1 MADSS
6 SKTASKPVL
15 HKTYVRT
22 PTIYQMEASECGAA
36 SLAMVLGYFGCFVP
50 LEKLRIET
58 GVSRDGVNA
67 KNMLAAARKYG
78 LTCKGYTKTLEDT
91 LAMKTPVIVHWN
103 FNHFVVFEGIKQGHA
118 YINDPAYGR
127 RRLTIDEFDEGFTGV
142 VLTFEKGENFRH
154 SRRPVTLPQFVARR
168 AFEEYASIKWLFF
181 TGLILTIPGIILPLL
196 SEVFVD
202 DILGE
207 GRTNWVSWLLVM
219 MMGTMLFQLVFTW
232 IKSGVLM
239 FLQAKVLLKSSYKF
253 LSRLLRLPIAFY
265 DQRMAGDLVQRV
277 DNNNNIATFITGQLA
292 DVGLSLILS
301 VFYLII
307 MLFYSVPLTLIGVI
321 NVAVGSVLS
330 LVTSKVLSNFN
341 LKSEQDSS
349 KLTGSFYSG
358 MSITSTLKAS
368 GAEKEYTAR
377 MLGYYAKCAGN
388 DQKIGRYQQLLGT
401 IPGVLQQIV
410 SILILMKGG
419 EYVMHGALSTGML
432 LAFNQML
439 SGFTDPVNKIVGFF
453 QQFQTLRADIAR
465 VDDIEKYEL
474 ARQFEEDDLN
484 KRRAL
489 LPHEVI
495 QERAQDVALKFAKEV
510 NKRSDDI
517 IRLRSKIT
525 GRRSLIVTLADR
537 MLQYHDVDKAIP
549 DDKKLMGE
557 VETRDVSFGYSLLN
571 EPLIE
576 DFNFK
581 AYPGMR
587 IAFVGASGCG
597 KSTIAKLLVGLYDPW
612 EGEILLDG
620 IPIRDI
626 SPQAMNASVAMVNQ
640 DITIFSGTIRE
651 NITLWNPH
659 ILENDIINAAKDAC
673 IHDTIT
679 KFPGAYNYRLTE
691 GGGNLSGGQKQRMEI
706 ARALVLNPSI
716 LILDEATSA
725 LDAIV
730 EKQVVD
736 NIRRRGCTCI
746 VVAHRLSTI
755 RDCDLIM
762 LMENGH
768 VVQQG
773 THESMKDVD
782 GPYRRLI
789 DNG

>member
-1 MADSS
+1 MADSNV
-6 SKTASKPVL
+6 KPASAPAL
-15 HKTYVRT
+15 HHTYVRT
-22 PTIYQMEASECGAA
+22 PTVYQMEASECGAA
-36 SLAMVLGYFGCFVP
+36 SLAMILGHFGCFVP

-78 LTCKGYTKTLEDT
+78 LTCKGFTKTLEDT
-91 LAMKTPVIVHWN
+91 LVMKTPVIVHWN
-103 FNHFVVFEGIKQGHA
+103 FNHFVVFEGIKHGHA

-142 VLTFEKGENFRH
+142 VLTFEKGKDFKH
-154 SRRPVTLPQFVARR
+154 SRRPVTLPQFVAKR

-219 MMGTMLFQLVFTW
+219 MIGTMLFQLVFTW

-301 VFYLII
+301 TFYLII
-307 MLFYSVPLTLIGVI
+307 MLFYSVPLTLIGVV
-321 NVAVGSVLS
+321 NVGIGSVLS
-330 LVTSKVLSNFN
+330 LITSKVLSNFT

-349 KLTGSFYSG
+349 KLAGSFYSG

-368 GAEKEYTAR
+368 GAEKEYTSR

-388 DQKIGRYQQLLGT
+388 DQRIGRYQQLLGT

-419 EYVMHGALSTGML
+419 EYVMNGALSTGML

-474 ARQFEEDDLN
+474 AQQFENDDLN
-484 KRRAL
+484 ARKKSL
-489 LPHEVI
+489 GKKI
-495 QERAQDVALKFAKEV
+495 QSDAEDVALKFAKEV

-517 IRLRSKIT
+517 IRLRSRIT
-525 GRRSLIVTLADR
+525 NRPSLIVKLADR
-537 MLQYHDVDKAIP
+537 MLQYHDVNKAIP
-549 DDKKLMGE
+549 EDKKLMGK
-557 VETRDVSFGYSLLN
+557 VEMRSVTFGYSLLDK
-571 EPLIE
+571 PLIE
-576 DFNFK
+576 DFDFT
-581 AYPGMR
+581 AQPGMR
-587 IAFVGASGCG
+587 IAFVGTSGCG

-612 EGEILLDG
+612 EGEVLLDDT
-620 IPIRDI
+620 PIREI
-626 SPQAMNASVAMVNQ
+626 SQHAINASVAMVNQ
-640 DITIFSGTIRE
+640 DITFFSGTVRE

-679 KFPGAYNYRLTE
+679 QFPGAYNYHLTE

-762 LMENGH
+762 LMENGR
-768 VVQQG
+768 VVQSG
-773 THESMKDVD
+773 THNSMKDVD